1 MAKRHRTPPDQ
12 RRMAIAQEA
21 ARIMQEHG
29 QRDFRAAKAKAG
41 QRLGLADQGV
51 LPSNE
56 EVALAMAEHNR
67 LFRGEDHEGILDALR
82 RAALGLMNELAV
94 FDPRLVGAVLSG
106 HANETGIIELHVFS
120 DAAEAVGSLLDEI
133 GLPKR
138 ACDCRLRVRSDEW
151 KSFPGYHC
159 RQGDFE
165 FMLSVFPE
173 RGQGNAPLSAVDGRP
188 MRRARPRE
196 VEALLVAPGGAATR

>member
-1 MAKRHRTPPDQ
+1 MAV
-12 RRMAIAQEA
+12 AQEA
-21 ARIMQEHG
+21 ARLMQEHG

-56 EVALAMAEHNR
+56 EVASAMAAHNR
-67 LFRGEDHEGILDALR
+67 IFRGEDHEGILDALR
-82 RAALGLMNELAV
+82 RAALGLMNELAA
-94 FDPRLVGAVLSG
+94 FDPRLVGTVLSG
-106 HANETGIIELHVFS
+106 HANETGVIELHVFS
-120 DAAEAVGSLLDEI
+120 DAAEEVGTLLDEI

-138 ACDCRLRVRSDEW
+138 ACDNRLRIRSDEW

-165 FMLSVFPE
+165 FTLSVFPE
-173 RGQGNAPLSAVDGRP
+173 RGRGNAPLSAVDGRP
-188 MRRARPRE
+188 MRRAKPRE
-196 VEALLVAPGGAATR
+196 VAALLAQRSPTST